1 MIEAQVL
8 LGAQETFLDCPAQP
22 GRRCQIGQGRFGASI
37 GEVVRD
43 GLRVTQVSARQQPA
57 GKAFSG
63 CMASTDIPGSGSNGI
78 PIVVT
83 LIIKI
88 K

>member
-1 MIEAQVL
+1 MPAMPGARLTMIEAQVL

-43 GLRVTQVSARQQPA
+43 GLRVTQVSARQREKPSLA
-57 GKAFSG
+57 VWVSG
-63 CMASTDIPGSGSNGI
+63 TQAQS
-78 PIVVT
+78 
-83 LIIKI
+83 
-88 K
+88 